1 MDHHDIRT
9 LNNLVIYNNIMTR
22 KHKYKKKNSP
32 TYSYSKFDLGHKDLI
47 LI

>member
-1 MDHHDIRT
+1 
-9 LNNLVIYNNIMTR
+9 MTR

-47 LI
+47 LTLRFDQNLINNDDLVKDC